1 MKKILIILVLFFSI
15 YLTGCGDLFVNQVT
29 PNQDSITLKLDDDYA
44 SVIEGDVPTFT
55 FNFNG
60 NLNTIK
66 NGVKSYQA
74 IFSNNEDIILSDA
87 LNKFFEE
94 NKENT
99 YIHLNSKDIVDT
111 VLFSTLDENLKYT
124 PDNKEVFNET
134 AYVSLDNGLKLTVD
148 YSRFIYN
155 GKTYYTWA
163 LTHSINMQL
172 YYPMMAIE
180 NGLTNKLVLITLPNR
195 VTYSVGPSLE
205 LSNVLNGVSYID
217 DEDCMYYTFKYIT
230 DLNGDGKED
239 ELSLQQQY
247 IIDYYVNGY
256 DGVYSEYQEE
266 VEDEVVTHKVL
277 TYSYLGN
284 DFKIE
289 LFEKN
294 FKMNYIKT
302 SN

>member
-1 MKKILIILVLFFSI
+1 MKKILIILLLFFSI

-111 VLFSTLDENLKYT
+111 VLFSTLDENGKVKNLKYT

-155 GKTYYTWA
+155 GKTGNYFTECKA
-163 LTHSINMQL
+163 SF
-172 YYPMMAIE
+172 
-180 NGLTNKLVLITLPNR
+180 
-195 VTYSVGPSLE
+195 
-205 LSNVLNGVSYID
+205 LNI
-217 DEDCMYYTFKYIT
+217 
-230 DLNGDGKED
+230 
-239 ELSLQQQY
+239 
-247 IIDYYVNGY
+247 
-256 DGVYSEYQEE
+256 
-266 VEDEVVTHKVL
+266 
-277 TYSYLGN
+277 
-284 DFKIE
+284 
-289 LFEKN
+289 
-294 FKMNYIKT
+294 
-302 SN
+302 